1 MCGFPYRYRGRVHRA
16 IIAIYGVLNIAGGLG
31 AYLAPSIRSTMSLIV
46 GGLTG
51 LALIA
56 CAAIAKSKPGMAFRT
71 AGVVCLGLAGFWVYR
86 IATLAQSGKS
96 IGMAAGNLVLA
107 LAVLGVLG
115 IGHMA
120 SRRKPKASP

>member
-1 MCGFPYRYRGRVHRA
+1 
-16 IIAIYGVLNIAGGLG
+16 
-31 AYLAPSIRSTMSLIV
+31 MSLIV

-51 LALIA
+51 LALIG
-56 CAAIAKSKPGMAFRT
+56 CAAMAKSKPGMAFRT

-115 IGHMA
+115 VGHMA
-120 SRRKPKASP
+120 SRRKHKASP